1 MKKVVMNL
9 EDYKGKYVMHCPTEE
24 SAKLFC
30 EFLHKNGRRWL
41 PSLLYTAKTYW
52 SIYGV
57 RTVYFFNQELYGEII
72 DAEMK
77 GYKILEIEDFI
88 QEIRL

>member
-1 MKKVVMNL
+1 MKKIVMNL
-9 EDYKGKYVMHCPTEE
+9 DDYKGNYVMHCPTEE

-41 PSLLYTAKTYW
+41 PSLPYTAKNYW
-52 SIYGV
+52 STYGV
-57 RTVYFFNQELYGEII
+57 CTVYFFNNELYGEII
-72 DAEMK
+72 DAERN

-88 QEIRL
+88 QEV